1 MKKVLFS
8 LFALVALFVVSSCSS
23 SETMN
28 KLDGTWETSTVEDG
42 MPVMMTWTFNSAD
55 ETAKLR
61 AVSSVDGMEVSV
73 LEVNASFTADEKTII
88 MNFDKG
94 EPKFLVPEATVQAF
108 GLSQADV
115 NEIVNGMKEDAGD
128 TYEGTSKTAIETLT
142 DDELVINEDGR
153 IVFHKVK

>member
-28 KLDGTWETSTVEDG
+28 KLNGTWETSTVEDG
-42 MPVMMTWTFNSAD
+42 MPVVMTWTFNSAD

-61 AVSSVDGMEVSV
+61 AVGSVDGMEVSV

-108 GLSQADV
+108 GLS
-115 NEIVNGMKEDAGD
+115 
-128 TYEGTSKTAIETLT
+128 
-142 DDELVINEDGR
+142 
-153 IVFHKVK
+153 